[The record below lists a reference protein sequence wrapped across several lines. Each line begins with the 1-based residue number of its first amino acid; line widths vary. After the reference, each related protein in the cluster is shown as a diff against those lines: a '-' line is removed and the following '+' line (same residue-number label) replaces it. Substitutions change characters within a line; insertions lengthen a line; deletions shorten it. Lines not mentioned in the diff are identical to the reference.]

1 MDLLI
6 NKKFNRNLLVPK
18 DLEKLPQNN
27 LIGSILFVI
36 GDKPNI
42 FFCHLGH
49 EIGGAKPFIF
59 DLLCKNIINT
69 KNTTI
74 LTLKDRTFLYEHIF
88 NTLAHEDDVIDYKNY
103 DNIINL
109 SEMCKNPHLGHGLEG
124 YHYGAKWEKEEFF
137 HYITNNLFKNI
148 YIPRGFNNYK
158 DADWI
163 NYMCSCNVEKYDIFD
178 SDFIILHY
186 RNYNPSEHNRVKCWN
201 YESNE
206 KINNLYNIL
215 LYIKSYTRIKNVL
228 LFGNLKQSIVYEDL
242 NIKQTTNLKNYVSYL
257 KSDKCKLLISGLSG
271 AQQLAN
277 RFFNKISIVYGI
289 GNDQIKVLTDM
300 TKNKDILYNK
310 YLIPNTSW
318 DFLTVSNIKIYYYP
332 SIKDVLYLF
341 KTLSDKI
348 IDFDTID
355 QSYNEFL
362 QSNNDNYLL
371 N

>member
-1 MDLLI
+1 
-6 NKKFNRNLLVPK
+6 
-18 DLEKLPQNN
+18 
-27 LIGSILFVI
+27 
-36 GDKPNI
+36 
-42 FFCHLGH
+42 
-49 EIGGAKPFIF
+49 
-59 DLLCKNIINT
+59 
-69 KNTTI
+69 
-74 LTLKDRTFLYEHIF
+74 
-88 NTLAHEDDVIDYKNY
+88 
-103 DNIINL
+103 
-109 SEMCKNPHLGHGLEG
+109 
-124 YHYGAKWEKEEFF
+124 
-137 HYITNNLFKNI
+137 
-148 YIPRGFNNYK
+148 
-158 DADWI
+158 
-163 NYMCSCNVEKYDIFD
+163 MCSCNVEKYDIFD